1 MKTRFLFPHAY
12 RKVGWIILVPFILIG
27 IPIVFWDFKFD
38 FLDLKAFAFY
48 SDMPFFGTPTYFG
61 WIATNL
67 TATVIGI
74 GVIVG
79 AVLVAFSKQ
88 KFEDE
93 FVAQTRFE
101 SLVWATYTQYALLIF
116 CFIFFYDF
124 GFLTVM
130 VFNMFTLLFIFILRF
145 QFVQY
150 RNRTSLDHEK

>member
-1 MKTRFLFPHAY
+1 MKTRFLFPYVY

-48 SDMPFFGTPTYFG
+48 SDMPFFGTRTFFW

-67 TATVIGI
+67 TATIIGI

-150 RNRTSLDHEK
+150 RNRNSLDHEK